1 MVTFLNPAL
10 VGGSFVI
17 KCIEEQYPI
26 DPLQKHIV
34 HLEKSKADKKRAAE
48 AAKPQSKRTHASG
61 CIYVPRITS
70 MPDKASTEHTLRDFL
85 IHMTGSMSM
94 LPIVIIRRRSR
105 ALDHDFFNLPA
116 SDHQSASRW
125 PTLLFLEC
133 CSFCSWIIDYQCCG
147 GSVFCDLSFKW
158 LFPKNF

>member
-1 MVTFLNPAL
+1 MLKHELVNEMNELSAL
-10 VGGSFVI
+10 KVAI

-34 HLEKSKADKKRAAE
+34 QLEKSKADKKRAAE
-48 AAKPQSKRTHASG
+48 AAKPQSKRTHAGG
-61 CIYVPRITS
+61 CFYVPRITS

-105 ALDHDFFNLPA
+105 ALLHTLPILHIPITMEMA
-116 SDHQSASRW
+116 TRYITGL
-125 PTLLFLEC
+125 P
-133 CSFCSWIIDYQCCG
+133 IDTNG
-147 GSVFCDLSFKW
+147 ID
-158 LFPKNF
+158 